1 MHRRVQLERCEVVTD
16 VKSMELKKNGQNS
29 RTVSEGT
36 SKKYRVRD
44 FIEEIK
50 LELKNINWTSREEL
64 KTYTQ
69 IVVGATFAFGMGVY
83 IVDLAIQAS
92 LNLLTW
98 FTHLIFG

>member
-1 MHRRVQLERCEVVTD
+1 
-16 VKSMELKKNGQNS
+16 MELKKNGQIS
-29 RTVSEGT
+29 RVVSEKT
-36 SKKYRVRD
+36 KKKYRLRD

-69 IVVGATFAFGMGVY
+69 IVVSATFVFGMGVY
-83 IVDLAIQAS
+83 LVDLAIQAT
-92 LNLLTW
+92 LNMLTW

>member
-1 MHRRVQLERCEVVTD
+1 
-16 VKSMELKKNGQNS
+16 MELKKDGQHL
-29 RTVSEGT
+29 RAVSEGT
-36 SKKYRVRD
+36 KKKYRVRD

-69 IVVGATFAFGMGVY
+69 IVVSATFVFGMGVY
-83 IVDLAIQAS
+83 LVDLAIQAS
-92 LNLLTW
+92 MNLLTW

>member
-1 MHRRVQLERCEVVTD
+1 
-16 VKSMELKKNGQNS
+16 MELKKNGQHS
-29 RTVSEGT
+29 RAVSEGV
-36 SKKYRVRD
+36 SKKYRIRD

-50 LELKNINWTSREEL
+50 LEIKNINWTSREEL

-83 IVDLAIQAS
+83 IVDLAIQGS